1 MEEDLMKEE
10 LGAIHSGDE
19 AVWRYLDFGKGA
31 RKVAVKV
38 KSGLGGKIVIKADD
52 KVLGSVSVPADA
64 DWVVYEASV
73 EAVKGIHA
81 LSVECS
87 GPEATEDSEL
97 FRMEWIRFSK

>member
-19 AVWRYLDFGKGA
+19 AVWKYLDFGKGA

-38 KSGLGGKIVIKADD
+38 KSGLGGKIVLKADD
-52 KVLGSVSVPADA
+52 KVLGSVIVPADA
-64 DWVVYEASV
+64 DWAVYETSV

-87 GPEATEDSEL
+87 GPEAAEDREL
-97 FRMEWIRFSK
+97 FRIEWIRFSK